1 MCSRGEEG
9 TGKGM
14 RFPGISWRVKRRN
27 AKTQSIF
34 DEADR
39 LERERESFAK
49 VVDRKMERDDL
60 MRWEDAP

>member
-1 MCSRGEEG
+1 
-9 TGKGM
+9 M

-39 LERERESFAK
+39 LERESFAK

-60 MRWEDAP
+60 RRWEDAP